1 MLSQLG
7 ATRMQLGQLKRRNF
21 ISLLGS
27 AAAWPL
33 VARAQQPAAQPLIG
47 FLRSGVLAV
56 VIIIRAVIGPPAY
69 ATECPEKPDALGTSR
84 TIVVD
89 PKEHTRVGTMQYAE
103 TLPLADHEIVLTF
116 DDGPSPRYTDRVLAI
131 LAADCVKATFLMV
144 GEMAQMFPD
153 EAKKVRAEGHTVG
166 THSFRHP
173 FTFNIMSEVKAGA
186 EIDKGID
193 AVASAL
199 GGRDEVAP
207 FFRVPGFLTSKNTE
221 AAAASRGLMTWSAD
235 ITADDWKRISGAEV
249 ARRAISGIEAKGRG
263 ILLLHDIHERTVEA
277 LPIIITELKLRGFKI
292 VQIVPA
298 TAALAKTE
306 TTPEQWQ
313 LPDASSSQIGQS
325 ETPAA
330 PVVRSGRRATVG
342 RVGGRKSK
350 FVATTHYR
358 REHRKVARPTRP
370 SSTGSHG

>member
-1 MLSQLG
+1 
-7 ATRMQLGQLKRRNF
+7 
-21 ISLLGS
+21 
-27 AAAWPL
+27 
-33 VARAQQPAAQPLIG
+33 LIG

-277 LPIIITELKLRGFKI
+277 LPTIITELKLQGFKI

-298 TAALAKTE
+298 TATLAKTE
-306 TTPEQWQ
+306 TTAEQWQ
-313 LPDASSSQIGQS
+313 LPEARSSRIGQS

-330 PVVRSGRRATVG
+330 PVVRSESRATVG
-342 RVGGRKSK
+342 RVGGRKSR
-350 FVATTHYR
+350 FVVTAHYR

-370 SSTGSHG
+370 SSTGRHG

>member
-1 MLSQLG
+1 MG
-7 ATRMQLGQLKRRNF
+7 WERMD
-21 ISLLGS
+21 
-27 AAAWPL
+27 L
-33 VARAQQPAAQPLIG
+33 V
-47 FLRSGVLAV
+47 RSGVLAG
-56 VIIIRAVIGPPAY
+56 VILVRAVIGPLAH

-131 LAADCVKATFLMV
+131 LAAECVKATFFMV
-144 GEMAQMFPD
+144 GEMAQMFPA
-153 EAKKVRAEGHTVG
+153 EAKKVSAEGHTVG

-173 FTFNIMSEVKAGA
+173 FTFNKMSEAEAGA

-193 AVASAL
+193 AVASAI

-207 FFRVPGFLTSKNTE
+207 FFRVPGFLTSTSTE
-221 AAAASRGLMTWSAD
+221 AALASRGLMTWSAD

-249 ARRAISGIEAKGRG
+249 AKRALSGIEAEGRG
-263 ILLLHDIHERTVEA
+263 ILVLHDIHERTVEA
-277 LPIIITELKLRGFKI
+277 LPTILAELKLRGFKI

-306 TTPEQWQ
+306 TTPEQW
-313 LPDASSSQIGQS
+313 LLHDAHSSQNGQGGA
-325 ETPAA
+325 PAA
-330 PVVRSGRRATVG
+330 PGASAAPQEKPSDGTSKVEASVRNKATVG
-342 RVGGRKSK
+342 RINSEKSRSP
-350 FVATTHYR
+350 VAAHYR
-358 REHRKVARPTRP
+358 RQHRKVARPTRP
-370 SSTGSHG
+370 SSVGSHG

>member
-1 MLSQLG
+1 MDFVRGG
-7 ATRMQLGQLKRRNF
+7 ALAGVIF
-21 ISLLGS
+21 IG
-27 AAAWPL
+27 
-33 VARAQQPAAQPLIG
+33 
-47 FLRSGVLAV
+47 
-56 VIIIRAVIGPPAY
+56 AVIGPPVY
-69 ATECPEKPDALGTSR
+69 ATGCPEKPDALGTGR

-89 PKEHTRVGTMQYAE
+89 PEEHTRVGTMQYAE

-131 LAADCVKATFLMV
+131 LATDCVKATFFMV

-166 THSFRHP
+166 THSFSHP
-173 FTFNIMSEVKAGA
+173 FTFNKMSEVKAGA

-207 FFRVPGFLTSKNTE
+207 FFRVPGFLTSTTTE
-221 AAAASRGLMTWSAD
+221 AALASRGLMTWSAD

-249 ARRAISGIEAKGRG
+249 AKRAISGIEAKGRG
-263 ILLLHDIHERTVEA
+263 ILVLHDIHERTVEA
-277 LPIIITELKLRGFKI
+277 LPTILTELKLRGFKV

-306 TTPEQWQ
+306 TKPEQWQ
-313 LPDASSSQIGQS
+313 LNEAPSSQIGQGEAS
-325 ETPAA
+325 ATPGASA
-330 PVVRSGRRATVG
+330 GPKEKPSDRTSKVESSAGRRATVG
-342 RVGGRKSK
+342 RVDRRKHR
-350 FVATTHYR
+350 FVVATHFR
-358 REHRKVARPTRP
+358 RDHRKVARPMRP
-370 SSTGSHG
+370 SSIGHHG

>member
-1 MLSQLG
+1 M
-7 ATRMQLGQLKRRNF
+7 
-21 ISLLGS
+21 
-27 AAAWPL
+27 
-33 VARAQQPAAQPLIG
+33 G
-47 FLRSGVLAV
+47 FVRSCVLAG
-56 VIIIRAVIGPPAY
+56 VIFIRVVIGPPAY
-69 ATECPEKPDALGTSR
+69 ATECPEKPYALGTSR

-131 LAADCVKATFLMV
+131 LAAECVKATFFMV
-144 GEMAQMFPD
+144 GEMAQMFPA

-166 THSFRHP
+166 THSFSHP
-173 FTFNIMSEVKAGA
+173 FTFNKMSEVKAGA

-207 FFRVPGFLTSKNTE
+207 FFRVPGFLTSTTTE
-221 AAAASRGLMTWSAD
+221 AALASRGLMTWSAD

-249 ARRAISGIEAKGRG
+249 AKRAISGIEAEGRG
-263 ILLLHDIHERTVEA
+263 ILVLHDIHERTVEA
-277 LPIIITELKLRGFKI
+277 LPTILTELKLRGFKI

-298 TAALAKTE
+298 TATLAKTE

-313 LPDASSSQIGQS
+313 LHETRSSQIGQGEAPTAPGAS
-325 ETPAA
+325 AGQQEKPADRTSKIEA
-330 PVVRSGRRATVG
+330 SARHKATVG
-342 RVGGRKSK
+342 RIDGRKSR
-350 FVATTHYR
+350 FVVAAHYR

-370 SSTGSHG
+370 SSIGRHG